1 MTTFITD
8 LLFKLSELG
17 KWLYDFCTSTIT
29 IGPWEVNIL
38 LLLGGIGLTALIIA
52 SLIKALVPLA

>member
-8 LLFKLSELG
+8 LLIKLSELG
-17 KWLYDFCTSTIT
+17 QWLYDFCTSTIT
-29 IGPWEVNIL
+29 IGSWEVNVL
-38 LLLGGIGLTALIIA
+38 ALFGGVGLTILVVA